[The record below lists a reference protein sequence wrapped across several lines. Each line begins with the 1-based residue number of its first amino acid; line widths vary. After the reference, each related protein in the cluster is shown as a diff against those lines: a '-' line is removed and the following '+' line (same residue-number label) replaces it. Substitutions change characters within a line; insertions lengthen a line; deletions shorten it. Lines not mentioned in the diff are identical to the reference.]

1 MIKKI
6 IHVADIHIR
15 MFQRLD
21 EYNEQ
26 LSKFIEKCKEITN
39 GLDKSE
45 VRIVIAGDLL
55 HNKNQISAEQISFA
69 STFIRE
75 LQNIGEVRLFSGN
88 HDLVVDNTT
97 RMDAMTALFQTA
109 VFDNALFIDSY
120 LGYES
125 GVLID
130 ENITW
135 ALYSIFDNF
144 RRPDIEKAKEENPD
158 NLVVGLFHGTIVG
171 STLDNGNVMDNGI
184 DGNIFSGCDYVM
196 AGDIH
201 KRQELKRGD
210 TLIVYPGSLI
220 QQNYGETVT
229 KHGFAVWDIENGTHE
244 YVDLESDYNL
254 YKFEIK
260 SVEDIANDKENL
272 MNY

>member
-39 GLDKSE
+39 GLEKSE